1 MRILPPRRLSAT
13 ERERIEH
20 RIAADPEVA
29 RALFEVLAARPQF
42 GKKPTSAADIQSRS
56 EG

>member
-1 MRILPPRRLSAT
+1 MRILPPRRLTAA

-29 RALFEVLAARPQF
+29 RALSEVLAARPQF
-42 GKKPTSAADIQSRS
+42 GKRRASGADVQSRS